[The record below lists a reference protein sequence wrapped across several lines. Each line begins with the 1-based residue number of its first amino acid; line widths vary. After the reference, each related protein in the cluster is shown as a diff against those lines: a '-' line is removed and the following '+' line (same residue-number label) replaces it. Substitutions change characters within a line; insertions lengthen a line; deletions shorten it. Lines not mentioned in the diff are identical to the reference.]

1 MTGAGTDAYA
11 LGQSDLNRFLFAE
24 VGEEQEGMPL
34 SVLSALAR
42 LGLDPWQEARRLANL
57 PARAAVEGL
66 AQVIAGM
73 PASPWPLPDATLI
86 AERLVGLLPRQGG
99 GAAMATG
106 SGPGFAAGFAPGRKP
121 GLAQARPPAA
131 GSLQARRLA
140 LGLII
145 AAAVLAVVALRF
157 VG

>member
-1 MTGAGTDAYA
+1 MTSTDAYA
-11 LGQSDLNRFLFAE
+11 LQQSDLNGFLFAQ

-73 PASPWPLPDATLI
+73 PASPWPLPAATVI
-86 AERLVGLLPRQGG
+86 AERLVGLLPRQRDARREH
-99 GAAMATG
+99 GAAVRLMP
-106 SGPGFAAGFAPGRKP
+106 SPAGGT
-121 GLAQARPPAA
+121 
-131 GSLQARRLA
+131 LQARRLA

-145 AAAVLAVVALRF
+145 AAAVLAVVGLRF
-157 VG
+157 LG

>member
-1 MTGAGTDAYA
+1 MTGTGAQA
-11 LGQSDLNRFLFAE
+11 LGRSDLNRFLFAE
-24 VGEEQEGMPL
+24 VGEAQEGMPL

-73 PASPWPLPDATLI
+73 PASPWPLPAATLI
-86 AERLVGLLPRQGG
+86 AERLVGLLPRPGG
-99 GAAMATG
+99 GATTAPG
-106 SGPGFAAGFAPGRKP
+106 SASGFASGRQPG
-121 GLAQARPPAA
+121 ARPSAA
-131 GSLQARRLA
+131 GRLRARRLA
-140 LGLII
+140 LGLIV
-145 AAAVLAVVALRF
+145 AAAVLTVVALRL

>member
-1 MTGAGTDAYA
+1 MTGSDAYA
-11 LGQSDLNRFLFAE
+11 LGRSDLNGFLFAE

-34 SVLSALAR
+34 SVLSVLAR

-73 PASPWPLPDATLI
+73 PASPWPLPAAMAI
-86 AERLVGLLPRQGG
+86 AERLVGLLPRPGG
-99 GAAMATG
+99 GAAMAPTTAK
-106 SGPGFAAGFAPGRKP
+106 GF
-121 GLAQARPPAA
+121 AQARPQGS

-145 AAAVLAVVALRF
+145 AAAVLAAVTLRY

>member
-1 MTGAGTDAYA
+1 MTVTDAYA
-11 LGQSDLNRFLFAE
+11 LGRSDLNRFLFAE
-24 VGEEQEGMPL
+24 VGEEQEGNPL

-73 PASPWPLPDATLI
+73 PASPWPLPAATLI
-86 AERLVGLLPRQGG
+86 AERLVGLLPRPGG
-99 GAAMATG
+99 GAATAQSMAT
-106 SGPGFAAGFAPGRKP
+106 
-121 GLAQARPPAA
+121 GLAQARSQSP

-145 AAAVLAVVALRF
+145 AAAVLAAATLRF

>member
-1 MTGAGTDAYA
+1 MTGTDAYA

-24 VGEEQEGMPL
+24 VGEEQEGKPL

-73 PASPWPLPDATLI
+73 PASPWPLPAATLI

-99 GAAMATG
+99 GAAMA
-106 SGPGFAAGFAPGRKP
+106 PGFASGFTSGRKP

-140 LGLII
+140 LGLIV